1 MSIQSLATD
10 PELLAQCTHIRS
22 IPPRGLIINLHL
34 PNFLPTSRTSFRTL
48 AALGSNPDLF
58 ICFVTEATA
67 AASDP
72 SSGTCH
78 SSPFFI
84 FAAFSLQLLW
94 SVPLVVHATVA
105 HELEV

>member
-1 MSIQSLATD
+1 QSLATD
-10 PELLAQCTHIRS
+10 PELLAQCTHIGS

-34 PNFLPTSRTSFRTL
+34 PNFLRTSRTSFRTL
-48 AALGSNPDLF
+48 AVLDSNPNFF
-58 ICFVTEATA
+58 ICCFTEATA
-67 AASDP
+67 TASDQ

-84 FAAFSLQLLW
+84 FATFSLQLLW